1 MQVRG
6 EAKRLSSISRKLQT
20 LGLTVILP
28 VAIFSCGLEK
38 PESPNWTVD
47 LMVPIA
53 NRHVDGPYIASHA
66 GSDYLRWHDDSGLV
80 WSIAAELD
88 TVTLAG
94 HLTVTPPPASGEFAL
109 GSVKVGTGTLLSCQF
124 ALEDVTPLAAG
135 TVPELTT
142 SLNAALPQAPSF
154 DSVAG
159 ASGTLRLEI
168 ENELGVTVDQ
178 VTVTL
183 LSGAGSS
190 IAVMAVDG
198 AIPSG
203 ETRVVDHVI
212 SGLSLG
218 DDWNVSLGFHTPGGT
233 VLSAADKYIAVQTSF
248 PDGITASYARGVI
261 DAMDKQFEDELSLS
275 TTHTLSSAAILQGD
289 LILGWT
295 NNTPLPVTVS
305 WESSQIEIT
314 GQRFSGEAV
323 FPPYASSVFPIGLG
337 GALYTSSDSPSH
349 ATVDVSVQSI
359 GSNGGTVEVSSAQ
372 TVSYTLEWSELELS
386 SAVGVIA
393 ATQVESGLLSAS
405 LDWESGLQNAGLD
418 RWNAFLLLSS
428 SLPLSAQLTGQI
440 SSNTGLNLPFS
451 GVIPASAGTITSVRL
466 PIETSTSILQ
476 PLPSQLQF
484 SGIVSFGGGQQAVSI
499 AASDFVS
506 ASIEFGAPA
515 HMYVDDVTLEIDP
528 TSVSLSGEDFGDR
541 TGRLM
546 NAVVTVSIANRFPLG
561 GGFTLR
567 VAADSAGLDAD
578 DALLLGPST
587 LAPARTDANGN
598 AVSVATTEL
607 TYVLDSADLVL
618 FEREVVWFAET
629 LTLLGPGQGQ
639 PARISTSD
647 VLEWNAHV
655 RLEMKVDS
663 DVRPWEN

>member
-1 MQVRG
+1 MQVSG
-6 EAKRLSSISRKLQT
+6 ELRRLHSSSRKLQI
-20 LGLTVILP
+20 LGLVAILP
-28 VAIFSCGLEK
+28 AVLISCGLEK
-38 PESPNWTVD
+38 PESPNWTID

-53 NRHVDGPYIASHA
+53 SRHIDGPYIASHA

-94 HLTVTPPPASGEFAL
+94 HLTVTPPPASDDFAL
-109 GSVKVGTGTLLSCQF
+109 GSVKVATGTLLSCQF

-142 SLNAALPQAPSF
+142 SLNAALPQAQSF

-183 LSGAGSS
+183 LTGAGSS
-190 IAVMAVDG
+190 IAVINVEG
-198 AIPSG
+198 SIPSG
-203 ETRVVDHVI
+203 ESRSVDHVI

-218 DDWNVSLGFHTPGGT
+218 DDWNASLGFHTPGGT
-233 VLSAADKYIAVQTSF
+233 VLSAADKYIAVHTSF

-275 TTHTLSSAAILQGD
+275 ATHALSSAAILHGE

-295 NNTPLPVTVS
+295 NNTPLPVTIS
-305 WESSQIEIT
+305 WHSSQIDIA
-314 GQRFSGEAV
+314 GVPFSGEAV
-323 FPPYASSVFPIGLG
+323 FPPNASATAPINLA
-337 GALYTSSDSPSH
+337 GALYTSAGNPSH
-349 ATVDVSVQSI
+349 ASVEVSVHSV

-386 SAVGVIA
+386 AAVGVIA
-393 ATQVESGLLSAS
+393 PTQVESGTLSAS
-405 LDWESGLQNAGLD
+405 LDWESGLQSAGLD
-418 RWNAFLLLSS
+418 RWNASLLLSS
-428 SLPLSAQLTGQI
+428 SLPLAAQITGQI
-440 SSNTGLNLPFS
+440 TSNTGLNLPFS
-451 GVIPASAGTITSVRL
+451 GVIPASAGAITSVRL
-466 PIETSTSILQ
+466 PIETSTSVLQ

-484 SGIVSFGGGQQAVSI
+484 SGTVSFGGGQEEVSI
-499 AASDFVS
+499 DVSDFLS
-506 ASIEFGAPA
+506 SSIEFGAPA

-561 GGFTLR
+561 GEFTLR
-567 VAADSAGLDAD
+567 AAGDSAAVNAG
-578 DALLLGPST
+578 DALVLGPST
-587 LAPARTDANGN
+587 LAPAATDANGN
-598 AVSVATTEL
+598 AVSAITTEL
-607 TYVLDSADLVL
+607 TYVLDSADLAL
-618 FEREVVWFAET
+618 FEREVVWFAES

-639 PARISTSD
+639 PARISSSD
-647 VLEWNAHV
+647 VLDWNAHV